1 VKESAVL
8 RSVLTTLAELAG
20 LTLVSVGF
28 GVIWWPL
35 GVICA
40 GVALILLG
48 AAAA

>member
-1 VKESAVL
+1 ML
-8 RSVLTTLAELAG
+8 RSVLTTLAEMTG

-35 GVICA
+35 GLICA
-40 GVALILLG
+40 GIALILVG